1 MVLQERYA
9 ILERFKALRTLKV
22 GSTMLFRETRA
33 PFCRVVGYIF
43 GLDYVKKPLYIVR
56 LESESDFQLPLG
68 TRLPLIHDESVE
80 YIDEEDLFKIFHDPA
95 KTDVFDE
102 EEEEEVNDCQSTTT
116 KRRRMSTNEQEIINS
131 NHYDGSSHR
140 IIWTLFPI
148 YQDSMMY
155 NQQQLDQP
163 NQMGFFP
170 TLPPSLAP
178 VTPMMYNQQL
188 GFRSSQLTEPNLG
201 TQVPAMLL
209 RQPFGMRQQPFL
221 NATAPMMY
229 NPPQQ
234 FMRPEINQP
243 NQMRIVPNPLPVQ
256 PPMMMYNQKYG
267 SQIIEPNLGAQ
278 VSAMFLGQN
287 NPNQSFS
294 MRQQPFQS
302 AAASVMYNQQSMRPE
317 INQPNQMR
325 IVPNPLPVQPPV
337 MMYNQQYGSQVIEPN
352 LGAQV
357 STMFVGQNNPNQPFG
372 MRQQPSQSAAA
383 PVMYNQQQQSMRPV
397 TNQQNQMS
405 SMRMFNAGQSS
416 YRGRG
421 GRRSRARGGLGR
433 AGRD

>member
-1 MVLQERYA
+1 MFCS
-9 ILERFKALRTLKV
+9 ILYEL
-22 GSTMLFRETRA
+22 
-33 PFCRVVGYIF
+33 
-43 GLDYVKKPLYIVR
+43 
-56 LESESDFQLPLG
+56 
-68 TRLPLIHDESVE
+68 
-80 YIDEEDLFKIFHDPA
+80 
-95 KTDVFDE
+95 
-102 EEEEEVNDCQSTTT
+102 N
-116 KRRRMSTNEQEIINS
+116 
-131 NHYDGSSHR
+131 
-140 IIWTLFPI
+140 
-148 YQDSMMY
+148 
-155 NQQQLDQP
+155 QP

-188 GFRSSQLTEPNLG
+188 GFGSRSSQLTEPNLG
-201 TQVPAMLL
+201 TQVPTMLL

-256 PPMMMYNQKYG
+256 PPMMMYNQQYG

-278 VSAMFLGQN
+278 ASTMFLGQN
-287 NPNQSFS
+287 NPNQ
-294 MRQQPFQS
+294 PF
-302 AAASVMYNQQSMRPE
+302 A
-317 INQPNQMR
+317 
-325 IVPNPLPVQPPV
+325 
-337 MMYNQQYGSQVIEPN
+337 
-352 LGAQV
+352 
-357 STMFVGQNNPNQPFG
+357 